1 MLQGEIQCLASYTLS
16 IVIAHASKGKVTP
29 TFVCCVLK
37 ANNLKPFDL
46 AYNPHPSHIW
56 REHETS
62 ILQWIYKPYFNY
74 LKLKED

>member
-46 AYNPHPSHIW
+46 AYNPHPSHI
-56 REHETS
+56 
-62 ILQWIYKPYFNY
+62 
-74 LKLKED
+74 